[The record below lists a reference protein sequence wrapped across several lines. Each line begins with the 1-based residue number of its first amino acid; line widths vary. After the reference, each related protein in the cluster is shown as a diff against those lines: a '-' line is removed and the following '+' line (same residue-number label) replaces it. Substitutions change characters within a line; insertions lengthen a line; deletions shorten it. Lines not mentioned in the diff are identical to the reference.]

1 MAVLP
6 DDLSNELDDII
17 NAAAEAAD
25 SAKIIRKTKVE
36 KKEKE
41 SGEERFIRIEPSED
55 STPLKSAIVDYINK
69 RNYTYADFKE
79 FCAQC
84 YGDEKS
90 GMHKAYNTM
99 QGLMKRKSLTD
110 KSLTLLIDFLQ
121 INVLLVPRT
130 EDVVTATAE
139 ELVQKLKFCPERL
152 DDTLHYIIDEM
163 EKLKKEKA
171 DENNTEKSED
181 E

>member
-1 MAVLP
+1 MTALP

-17 NAAAEAAD
+17 SAAAEAAD
-25 SAKIIRKTKVE
+25 SASIIRKAKVE

-41 SGEERFIRIEPSED
+41 SGGERYLRIEPSED
-55 STPLKSAIVDYINK
+55 STPIKSAIVNYVNK
-69 RNYTYADFKE
+69 RNYTYNDFKN
-79 FCAQC
+79 FCTQ
-84 YGDEKS
+84 YFGDEKS

-99 QGLMKRKSLTD
+99 QGLMKRKSMTD
-110 KSLTLLIDFLQ
+110 KSLTLLMDFLQ

-130 EDVVTATAE
+130 EDAIIATAQ

-152 DDTLHYIIDEM
+152 DATLCYIVDEM
-163 EKLKKEKA
+163 EKLKKEKNN
-171 DENNTEKSED
+171 ENTEKSED